1 MEKTIDEMFGFLEQ
15 NIISLPNDTQKP
27 DPGNKIEDRERCHYL
42 KAGFS
47 QSQAFLID
55 YGASNHMASS
65 KESFSSLDLS
75 DGPSIHM
82 GYDSQIPVVGKCLIK
97 FKHGVFK
104 NVFDIPSL
112 VKNLLSVYTK

>member
-1 MEKTIDEMFGFLEQ
+1 MYRLLEH
-15 NIISLPNDTQKP
+15 NNISLPEGARKP
-27 DPGNKIEDRERCHYL
+27 DSGNKIEDNERFHAL

-55 YGASNHMASS
+55 CRASNHLVAS

-82 GYDSQIPVVGKCLIK
+82 GDDSQIPVVGKCLIK

-104 NVFDIPSL
+104 NVFDVPSHI
-112 VKNLLSVYTK
+112 KNLLSVYTK